1 MYYTTSIV
9 TKIHIEIGEYIMII
23 SQRIYKIMEDKKIS
37 QIEFSRKTGISQS
50 TISDWRRKGTNPSA
64 DKLMIICEA
73 LDCSVYDLLL
83 DTKNKKHREYKAT
96 ETVVID
102 KTSKDYKIIEAY
114 NKLELDNQKRL
125 EGYLDALSGK

>member
-83 DTKNKKHREYKAT
+83 DTKNKKHKEYKAT

-102 KTSKDYKIIEAY
+102 KNSRDYKIIEAY